1 MLPLNRSR
9 NRSRFFGLAVPQSSL
24 DLNFLSGTLDPR
36 ITFTRASSGTF
47 FGSNGL
53 LQTASNDVP
62 RFDYDPS
69 TLAPRGL
76 LIEEQRTNL
85 LTWSENFGDAA
96 WTQQRVTVAT
106 NSTIAPNGTTTADRI
121 TGDGTTGGAMG
132 AYATVSVSG
141 STAYTLSVF
150 AKADTATWL
159 VISSF
164 DGATNPGQWFNLANG
179 TVGVSESGMSNPSI
193 VAVGGG
199 WYWCSVVRTTGS
211 TSTSARAQYSLGQS
225 NGTYATSATTSLILW
240 GAQLEAGAFA
250 TSYIPTTSAAAT
262 RAADLAS
269 MTGANFSSWFNA
281 SQGTLFAETQ
291 IGRTPSVASTIFAIS
306 DGTTTNLI
314 DLRYREIG
322 TVGAQVINNNIP
334 QVQNTTGPVA
344 TPNLLVRDAF
354 GYVENNFAESI
365 NGIAPIID
373 TSGLLPTVNRSFIGV
388 NSAGTASFLN
398 GHIRRIVYWPVRVP
412 NSQLQ
417 FITA

>member
-9 NRSRFFGLAVPQSSL
+9 NRSRFFGLAVPRSAL
-24 DLNFLSGTLDPR
+24 DLDFLSGMLDPR

-53 LQTASNDVP
+53 LQTAANDVP
-62 RFDYDPS
+62 RFDYDPV
-69 TLAPRGL
+69 TLAARGL

-85 LTWSENFGDAA
+85 LTWSENFGDAV
-96 WTQQRVTVAT
+96 WTQQRVTVAA
-106 NSTIAPNGTTTADRI
+106 NSTVAPNGTTTADRI

-211 TSTSARAQYSLGQS
+211 TSTSARAQYNLGQS
-225 NGTYATSATTSLILW
+225 NGTYAISATTSLILW

-250 TSYIPTTSAAAT
+250 TSYIPTTGAAAT

-269 MTGANFSSWFNA
+269 MTGTNFSSWFSA
-281 SQGTLFAETQ
+281 SEGTASLEFSIPT
-291 IGRTPSVASTIFAIS
+291 ASTAQSQVTFGDGASNERIIFGSAASRAGTSLRVIDGGSDQCNIGLSQSFTLNQVVKVAGAYAVNNFAIS
-306 DGTTTNLI
+306 
-314 DLRYREIG
+314 
-322 TVGAQVINNNIP
+322 
-334 QVQNTTGPVA
+334 QNGA
-344 TPNLLVRDAF
+344 TPSTDSL
-354 GYVENNFAESI
+354 GS
-365 NGIAPIID
+365 
-373 TSGLLPTVNRSFIGV
+373 LPTVNTLYLGSDG
-388 NSAGTASFLN
+388 AGTYASCHL
-398 GHIRRIVYWPVRVP
+398 RRLVYWPVRVP